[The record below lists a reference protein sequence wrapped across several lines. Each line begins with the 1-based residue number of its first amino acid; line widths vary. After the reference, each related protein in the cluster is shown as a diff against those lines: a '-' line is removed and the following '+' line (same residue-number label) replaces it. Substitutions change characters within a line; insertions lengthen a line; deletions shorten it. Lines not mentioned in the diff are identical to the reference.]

1 SRRKPVVAV
10 KSGISFDQ
18 TGQALLRQTGV
29 IQVPTLRALLE
40 ATRLLVNQPLPRGRR
55 VAIVGNAGGSLGIA
69 ADAARWAELDLAD
82 VSADE
87 GLQNPWALGLT
98 ATAEA
103 FTDATARLAAHPGV
117 DAVLVLYAPSLG
129 GSPAEVR
136 EALDAAQRANP
147 EVPV

>member
-1 SRRKPVVAV
+1 
-10 KSGISFDQ
+10 
-18 TGQALLRQTGV
+18 
-29 IQVPTLRALLE
+29 
-40 ATRLLVNQPLPRGRR
+40 LPRGRR

-82 VSADE
+82 VSDDE
-87 GLQNPWALGLT
+87 GLQNPWDLGLT

-147 EVPV
+147 EVPVAACFYGPDLAIDENRAPGRVPVYDAIDAAARAMGRAAEYAAWRA